1 MVPRKIPII
10 PAVVLAACPDCF
22 VPVFWRDYLE
32 TALAR
37 NTPGSASAR
46 ARVDAGLPPLPCD
59 DCTTAFE
66 TLMSAKGRCNRQHL
80 VSLKPTK
87 KESEHA

>member
-1 MVPRKIPII
+1 MAVPRCIPII
-10 PAVVLAACPDCF
+10 PAAVLAACPPCF
-22 VPVFWRDYLE
+22 TLVFWRDWLE

-46 ARVDAGLPPLPCD
+46 ARVEAGLPPTPCD

-66 TLMSAKGRCNRQHL
+66 TLMTAEGRCTRKFL
-80 VSLKPTK
+80 ESL
-87 KESEHA
+87 EASE

>member
-10 PAVVLAACPDCF
+10 PEAVLAACPDCF

-46 ARVDAGLPPLPCD
+46 ARVDVGLPPLPCD

-66 TLMSAKGRCNRQHL
+66 TLMRAEGRCTRKFL
-80 VSLKPTK
+80 ESL
-87 KESEHA
+87 EASE

>member
-10 PAVVLAACPDCF
+10 PADVLAACPDCF
-22 VPVFWRDYLE
+22 FPVFWRDYLE

-66 TLMSAKGRCNRQHL
+66 TLMSAKGRCNRQYL